1 MRSLH
6 LIASLNM
13 GGAENSF
20 VRAVRALSNAGHITA
35 AAVRPSSAL
44 VAALGTHTPRYDVSL
59 RNYADLSSVLRIRR
73 LLRDEDFPVV
83 QTWAS
88 RATWLT
94 HAPRG
99 VAHVAR
105 LGGRYRLFYFRHAHA
120 WVVNTRGLR
129 EWMISRGFPAHAVTH
144 IDNFVP
150 SDPAP
155 PPFSRADLG
164 IPDDVLLTVALGR
177 LVVKKGFQD
186 LLEAMAQLPRSVGGR
201 EHHLLLMGDGV
212 LRESLVEQIT
222 RLGLG
227 DRVHLTGWVDR
238 AAAALA
244 LGDVMVCPSRIE
256 PLGNVILEAWNKGL
270 PVVSTRSDGG
280 SELIDDRDNGLLC
293 DVADPAALARS
304 WSEALSDQTLREHIA
319 GRGLERFR
327 ARFSERATVDAYVN
341 LYQRLARGQARV
353 PESSSAR

>member
-6 LIASLNM
+6 LIASLKM

-20 VRAVRALSNAGHITA
+20 VRAVHALSDAGHVTA
-35 AAVRPSSAL
+35 AAVRPTSAL
-44 VAALGTHTPRYDVSL
+44 EAALGRHAPRHDVAL
-59 RNYADLSSVLRIRR
+59 RNYADLSSVLRIRQ
-73 LLRDEDFPVV
+73 LLRDEGYPVV

-129 EWMISRGFPAHAVTH
+129 EWMIGRGFPPQAVTH

-150 SDPAP
+150 VDPDP
-155 PPFSRADLG
+155 PPFTRAALG
-164 IPDDVLLTVALGR
+164 VADDVLLTVALGR
-177 LVVKKGFQD
+177 LVIKKGFQD
-186 LLEAMAQLPRSVGGR
+186 LLNAMATLPRRIDGR
-201 EHHLLLMGDGV
+201 EHHLLLMGDGSQRDA
-212 LRESLVEQIT
+212 LQQQARD
-222 RLGLG
+222 LGLAE
-227 DRVHLTGWVDR
+227 RVHFTGWVDR
-238 AAAALA
+238 ASSALT

-256 PLGNVILEAWNKGL
+256 PLGNVILEAWSQGL
-270 PVVSTRSDGG
+270 PVISTRSDGG

-293 DVADPAALARS
+293 DVADPASLASQWR
-304 WSEALSDQTLREHIA
+304 EALSDRTLREHIA

-327 ARFSERATVDAYVN
+327 ARFSERATVDAYVD
-341 LYQRLARGQARV
+341 LYQRLARGQARL
-353 PESSSAR
+353 PESSSVR